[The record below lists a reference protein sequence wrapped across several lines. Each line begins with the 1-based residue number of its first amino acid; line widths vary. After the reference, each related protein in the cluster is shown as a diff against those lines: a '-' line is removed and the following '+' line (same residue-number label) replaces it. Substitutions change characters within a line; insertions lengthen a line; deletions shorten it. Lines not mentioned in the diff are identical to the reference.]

1 MLHIVRCRYTRPYWS
16 AVCDF
21 LEGVLEIKDTKR
33 KMDRLIIFN
42 TIANK
47 MINEEARAFVRHAFH
62 HFYRDFAMVDTHDK
76 PFIWQRTFDCTMQG
90 FKRAV
95 LAYAQTIKT
104 FHANRLNTGLPSSPP
119 EETLK
124 RFTKLVSF
132 DAKGASFRLTSTFVS
147 ATEAATKVVV
157 DLTTNLH
164 AHWHPS

>member
-1 MLHIVRCRYTRPYWS
+1 MLHLVRCRNTSRYWN

-21 LEGVLEIKDTKR
+21 LEGVLGIKDTKIKR
-33 KMDRLIIFN
+33 DRLIIFN

-47 MINEEARAFVRHAFH
+47 MISEEARAFVRHAFH

-76 PFIWQRTFDCTMQG
+76 PFIWQRTFDRTMQG

-132 DAKGASFRLTSTFVS
+132 ESRGASFQLADKLVS
-147 ATEAATKVVV
+147 ATENAAKAVA
-157 DLTTNLH
+157 DLANDHRNRT
-164 AHWHPS
+164 